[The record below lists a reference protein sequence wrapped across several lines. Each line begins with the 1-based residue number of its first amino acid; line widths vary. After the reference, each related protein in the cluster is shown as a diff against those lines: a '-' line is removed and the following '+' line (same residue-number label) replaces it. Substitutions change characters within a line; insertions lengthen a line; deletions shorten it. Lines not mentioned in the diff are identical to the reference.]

1 MPAAFSPA
9 INLLAKFV
17 LLAIAGFSAAGIG
30 WWWFWPRMDYRRH
43 TNWTVDQV
51 VPFSHKHHVSGL
63 GIDCRFC
70 HATVEVAGD
79 AGMPPTY
86 TCMTCHSQIW
96 TNAAM
101 LAPVRQSLANGT
113 MLVWH
118 RVTDLPDYVYFNHAI
133 HIAKGIGCASC
144 HGDVESM
151 PLMRKAKSM
160 TMGFCLDCHRDPA
173 PHLRPKNEIFN
184 TAWHRTKDT
193 PSPQALMAQYHVGG
207 RNLTDCSICH
217 R

>member
-1 MPAAFSPA
+1 
-9 INLLAKFV
+9 
-17 LLAIAGFSAAGIG
+17 
-30 WWWFWPRMDYRRH
+30 
-43 TNWTVDQV
+43 
-51 VPFSHKHHVSGL
+51 
-63 GIDCRFC
+63 
-70 HATVEVAGD
+70 
-79 AGMPPTY
+79 
-86 TCMTCHSQIW
+86 MTCHSQIW